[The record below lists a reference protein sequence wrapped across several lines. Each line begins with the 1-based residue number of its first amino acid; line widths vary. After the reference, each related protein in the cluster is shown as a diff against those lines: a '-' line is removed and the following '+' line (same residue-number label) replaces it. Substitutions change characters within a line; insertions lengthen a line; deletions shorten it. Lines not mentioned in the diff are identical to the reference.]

1 MPEAPR
7 EIEIETLNTP
17 KGDVPTV
24 KGLETAINA
33 VYAEIASLDNHL
45 SQISQFQSKITQS
58 LNQINSQ
65 LVEYNEKIV
74 GLGETFANLIVHLAK
89 IESQQE
95 QKREFSRKQ
104 LFIEKADLVALKED
118 LSSILEQL
126 KDSVTENEP

>member
-33 VYAEIASLDNHL
+33 VYAEMASLDKHL
-45 SQISQFQSKITQS
+45 SQMSQFQSQITQS
-58 LNQINSQ
+58 LTQINSH
-65 LVEYNEKIV
+65 LDKNNEKIV
-74 GLGETFANLIVHLAK
+74 GLGETFASLIVHLAK

-95 QKREFSRKQ
+95 QKRELSRKQ
-104 LFIEKADLVALKED
+104 LLIEKADLIALKED
-118 LSSILEQL
+118 LSSILEKL
-126 KDSVTENEP
+126 KDHVTENEP